1 LTITDFIKNFPF
13 TSRRNNQTKVLN
25 EICEAF
31 NSGYKYIILEAPTGF
46 GKSPVAVSVAKT
58 LGSSYIC
65 TSTKDLQTQY
75 ARDFSFI
82 KVAKGKSNFPC
93 LVKEDFIKN
102 GIYRCRSC
110 FSVGNVSEC
119 YHTTV
124 EYGPC
129 MSDEA
134 FEGTRCKYRTFLQD
148 YNLSNKGTENE
159 KIFINKN
166 KEHHYKKEFFQWLHL
181 KNLKDNNKD
190 KAIWRP
196 CEYFDQLNIAL
207 TSSHSIFNYSNF
219 LAFLPSKKIILPREL
234 LVLDEAHLLETEIVK
249 FRGLSI
255 SKKRWKRYIKDLK
268 IIDYGY
274 NEVKRWIDFLIDLE
288 TKMLTLIGNTSAIQ
302 DVSEERKILYNWQK
316 NDDDSKKLITSDNIK
331 NNNNKKVIPAS
342 VLFDSDEEITEKYA
356 DISKHDTSNI
366 SDELFV
372 EAARDAEKL
381 TRTINNILSNP
392 KNWIVSDIKKENYEV
407 VKVELK
413 PLNISEYCQAV
424 FEKCSKTLIMS
435 ATILNG
441 RAFCRSVGLSTSSYD
456 NGDVKFIRIP
466 SDFSVEN
473 RLIYPLNIEYLNFN
487 NLQSEQ
493 VKNKIAKTVDN
504 LMFIH
509 RYDKGI
515 IHTTS
520 YEQLNFIKE
529 NVSQENARRLIVTD
543 PEIQRDEV
551 LKQHIDSIKPT
562 VLISPS
568 LHTGLN
574 LKDELSRF
582 QIITKVPYPNKSDR
596 WTNAKRETDEEWYY
610 WQTALKL
617 IQAYGRSIRSKEDW
631 AKTYVLDSAFG
642 YFVKKNK
649 NILPDWFI
657 LAIKGS

>member
-1 LTITDFIKNFPF
+1 LTTKDFIKNFPF
-13 TSRRNNQTKVLN
+13 ISQRINQTKVLN

-46 GKSPVAVSVAKT
+46 GKSAVAVSVAKT

-82 KVAKGKSNFPC
+82 KMAKGKSNFPC

-110 FSVGNVSEC
+110 ISAGNGSEC

-129 MSDEA
+129 MTDES
-134 FEGTRCKYRTFLQD
+134 FEGTGCKYRTFLKD
-148 YNLSNKGTENE
+148 YDLSNKGTENE
-159 KIFINKN
+159 KIYINN
-166 KEHHYKKEFFQWLHL
+166 DKEHHYKTQFFQWLHL
-181 KNLKDNNKD
+181 KNLKDINKD
-190 KAIWRP
+190 KATWRP

-219 LAFLPSKKIILPREL
+219 LAFLPNKKIITPREL
-234 LVLDEAHLLETEIVK
+234 LVLDEAHLIETEIVK

-255 SKKRWKRYIKDLK
+255 SKKRWRRYIKDLK
-268 IIDYGY
+268 IVDYGY
-274 NEVKRWIDFLIDLE
+274 NEVKRWIDFLIELE
-288 TKMLTLIGNTSAIQ
+288 TKMLTLIGNMSMIE
-302 DVSEERKILYNWQK
+302 DLSLERKILYNWQNK
-316 NDDDSKKLITSDNIK
+316 NDDEEYKAKTSDN
-331 NNNNKKVIPAS
+331 NSKKVIPAS
-342 VLFDSDEEITEKYA
+342 VLFDSDKEIEEKYSNT
-356 DISKHDTSNI
+356 SKKDANQI

-372 EAARDAEKL
+372 EATRDAEKL
-381 TRTINNILSNP
+381 TRAINNILSNP
-392 KNWIVSDIKKENYEV
+392 KNWIISEIKKENYEV
-407 VKVELK
+407 VRVELK
-413 PLNISEYCQAV
+413 PLDISEYCQAV
-424 FEKCSKTLIMS
+424 FEKCSMTLIMS
-435 ATILNG
+435 ATILND
-441 RAFCRSVGLSTSSYD
+441 RTFCRSIGLDTSSYD
-456 NGDVKFIRIP
+456 RDVKFIRIP
-466 SDFSVEN
+466 SDFPIEK

-487 NLQSEQ
+487 NLQSER
-493 VKNKIAKTVDN
+493 VKNNIVKAIDN
-504 LMFIH
+504 LMYVH

-529 NVSQENARRLIVTD
+529 NVSQKNARRLIVTD
-543 PEIQRDEV
+543 PDLQRDEV

-568 LHTGLN
+568 LHTGLD
-574 LKDELSRF
+574 LKDDLSRF

-596 WTNAKRETDEEWYY
+596 WTNAKREIDEEWYY

-631 AKTYVLDSAFG
+631 AKTYVLDSAFS

-649 NILPDWFI
+649 NILPDWFTS
-657 LAIKGS
+657 AIKGS

>member
-1 LTITDFIKNFPF
+1 MTTKDFIKNFPF
-13 TSRRNNQTKVLN
+13 ISQRDNQTKVLN

-46 GKSPVAVSVAKT
+46 GKSAIAVSVAKT

-110 FSVGNVSEC
+110 ISAGDASEC

-129 MSDEA
+129 MTDES
-134 FEGTRCKYRTFLQD
+134 FEGTGCKYRTFLKD
-148 YNLSNKGTENE
+148 YDLSNKGTENE
-159 KIFINKN
+159 KIYINN
-166 KEHHYKKEFFQWLHL
+166 DKEHHYKTEFFQWLHL
-181 KNLKDNNKD
+181 KNLKDNSKD
-190 KAIWRP
+190 KATWRP

-219 LAFLPSKKIILPREL
+219 LAFLPSKKIIMPREL

-255 SKKRWKRYIKDLK
+255 SKKRWRHYIKDLK
-268 IIDYGY
+268 IVDYGY
-274 NEVKRWIDFLIDLE
+274 NEVKRWIDFLIELE
-288 TKMLTLIGNTSAIQ
+288 TKMLTLIGNMSMIE
-302 DVSEERKILYNWQK
+302 DLSLERKILYNWQNK
-316 NDDDSKKLITSDNIK
+316 NDEESKAKTSDN
-331 NNNNKKVIPAS
+331 NDKKVIPAS
-342 VLFDSDEEITEKYA
+342 VLFDSDKEIEEKY
-356 DISKHDTSNI
+356 SDTSKKDTKKI

-372 EAARDAEKL
+372 EATRDAEKL
-381 TRTINNILSNP
+381 TRAINNILSNP
-392 KNWIVSDIKKENYEV
+392 KNWIISDIKKENYEV

-413 PLNISEYCQAV
+413 PLDISEYCQAV

-435 ATILNG
+435 ATILND
-441 RAFCRSVGLSTSSYD
+441 RTFCRSVGLATFSYD
-456 NGDVKFIRIP
+456 RDVKFIRIP
-466 SDFSVEN
+466 SDFPVEQ

-493 VKNKIAKTVDN
+493 VKNNIVKAIDN
-504 LMFIH
+504 LMYIH

-529 NVSQENARRLIVTD
+529 NVSHENARRLIVTD
-543 PEIQRDEV
+543 PDIQRDEV

-568 LHTGLN
+568 LHTGLD
-574 LKDELSRF
+574 LKDDLSRF
-582 QIITKVPYPNKSDR
+582 QIITKVPYPNKGDR
-596 WTNAKRETDEEWYY
+596 WTNAKREIDEEWYY
-610 WQTALKL
+610 WQTAMKL

-642 YFVKKNK
+642 SFVKKNK
-649 NILPDWFI
+649 NILPDWFT